1 MSYLFIRL
9 FNITL
14 CEWFSLICWNKFIIN
29 IFTWFSGT
37 GTYMCK
43 QNEIFLWK
51 HGSRWLEH
59 ETYFLL
65 ESNCCVYTFFEFKE
79 WSHSINLTTFG
90 HHMFICIFEKII
102 KCKYVCSIKRMN
114 NNYNDTTIIVFW
126 SYGRKYFMF
135 FFKKYQIS
143 YDLWH
148 CGDALINI
156 YSLYSNQSSSIRT
169 IRTEQ
174 TLQNSSEN
182 MEQISD
188 KDNQAIIFLI
198 QNS

>member
-1 MSYLFIRL
+1 MIQQLSF
-9 FNITL
+9 FDHMGENIL
-14 CEWFSLICWNKFIIN
+14 CFFS
-29 IFTWFSGT
+29 
-37 GTYMCK
+37 
-43 QNEIFLWK
+43 
-51 HGSRWLEH
+51 
-59 ETYFLL
+59 
-65 ESNCCVYTFFEFKE
+65 
-79 WSHSINLTTFG
+79 
-90 HHMFICIFEKII
+90 
-102 KCKYVCSIKRMN
+102 
-114 NNYNDTTIIVFW
+114 
-126 SYGRKYFMF
+126 
-135 FFKKYQIS
+135 KKYQIS

-182 MEQISD
+182 MEQITD